1 MKTKGFTLIELL
13 MVIAIVSFLST
24 IVLGNLNS
32 AREKGR
38 IAAGQ
43 KFSSSLHHA
52 IGDQLI
58 GEWLFN
64 DSGTPASAAD
74 TSGWEND
81 GAITGATYETDSV
94 MGNVMSFD
102 GNDIVR
108 IVNSSSLNFGL
119 LTTNYTLGFWFKT
132 SCDDCGI
139 YRVNGSGHDRH
150 IYLNNGNVCQRIH
163 ATQTICSSGNLY
175 SDGKWHFIVQW
186 MKKGVGQ
193 RIYIDGVEVAS
204 GTKDESDFDWAL
216 HADIGY
222 SDDATTDYFSG
233 SIDNVR
239 IYNKALSV
247 TQIQKHYAEG
257 LADHPTLASK

>member
-1 MKTKGFTLIELL
+1 

-24 IVLGNLNS
+24 IVLGSLND

-102 GNDIVR
+102 GTDDR
-108 IVNSSSLNFGL
+108 ITLPALVVNSGVCNLTLSAWSYNKGMPSTGNQGGVIAGTSNGWANIQYRDDRLRFELRNSSVGNLVQ
-119 LTTNYTLGFWFKT
+119 
-132 SCDDCGI
+132 I
-139 YRVNGSGHDRH
+139 
-150 IYLNNGNVCQRIH
+150 NGNYVDKWMH
-163 ATQTICSSGNLY
+163 TALVLDNGQTYG
-175 SDGKWHFIVQW
+175 
-186 MKKGVGQ
+186 
-193 RIYIDGVEVAS
+193 YIDGRLVWT
-204 GTKDESDFDWAL
+204 G
-216 HADIGY
+216 ADIGCIGLTNWQIGNWDRFFNGTIDDVRAY
-222 SDDATTDYFSG
+222 S
-233 SIDNVR
+233 
-239 IYNKALSV
+239 KALTSA
-247 TQIQKHYAEG
+247 QIQKHYAEG
-257 LADHPTLASK
+257 LADHLTLASN